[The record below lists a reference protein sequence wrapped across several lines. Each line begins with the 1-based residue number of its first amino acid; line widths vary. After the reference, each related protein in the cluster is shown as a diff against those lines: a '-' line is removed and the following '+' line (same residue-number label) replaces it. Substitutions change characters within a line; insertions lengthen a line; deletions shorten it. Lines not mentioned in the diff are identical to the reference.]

1 MRDAHFS
8 EQNNMSTA
16 RTRDW
21 IGKRENRKKL
31 RWLIYLNEGG
41 NPGVKKL
48 QNKIKRQGIRGKYKY
63 LQKYTMYKKG

>member
-8 EQNNMSTA
+8 EQNNMNTG

-41 NPGVKKL
+41 NQGVKKL